1 MLLISLIL
9 SLLILFYLLFKIKY
23 NQKKIHE
30 KEFLLKLEL
39 NDLTK
44 KLQTTLGEYS
54 ELNQR
59 YYNSLNKANLRDE
72 KIKSLN
78 KTIDSLSSDME
89 KIKIQNSLNLK
100 ESIANARKDA
110 LKRSRSVLRGQASE
124 HLAPYVIKDTN
135 PKDYR
140 FMGNPVDYI
149 CFDGLSNVLD
159 GVSNDIKLVRFID
172 IKTGKSKLNKSQR
185 KIRDA
190 INNKNVSF
198 ETINLDEVLNDD
210 TVKKGA
216 QTSSSE
222 KS

>member
-9 SLLILFYLLFKIKY
+9 SLFTLLYILFKIKY

-30 KEFLLKLEL
+30 KEFLLKLEV

-44 KLQTTLGEYS
+44 KLETTLGEYS

-89 KIKIQNSLNLK
+89 KVKIQNSLNLK

-149 CFDGLSNVLD
+149 CFDGLSDVLD

-210 TVKKGA
+210 TIKKGA

>member
-89 KIKIQNSLNLK
+89 KVKIQNSLNLK
-100 ESIANARKDA
+100 ESVANARKDA

-124 HLAPYVIKDTN
+124 HLAPYVIDSTN

-140 FMGNPVDYI
+140 FMGNPIDYI
-149 CFDGLSNVLD
+149 CFDGLSDVLD
-159 GVSNDIKLVRFID
+159 GVSNDIKSVRFID

-198 ETINLDEVLNDD
+198 ETINLDEVLNEN
-210 TVKKGA
+210 TIKKGA

>member
-9 SLLILFYLLFKIKY
+9 SLFILFYLLFKIKY

-30 KEFLLKLEL
+30 KEFLLKLEV

-44 KLQTTLGEYS
+44 KLETTLGEYS

-72 KIKSLN
+72 KIRSLN

-89 KIKIQNSLNLK
+89 KVKIQNSLNLK
-100 ESIANARKDA
+100 ESIADARKDA

-149 CFDGLSNVLD
+149 CFDGLSDLLD
-159 GVSNDIKLVRFID
+159 GVSNNIKLVRFID